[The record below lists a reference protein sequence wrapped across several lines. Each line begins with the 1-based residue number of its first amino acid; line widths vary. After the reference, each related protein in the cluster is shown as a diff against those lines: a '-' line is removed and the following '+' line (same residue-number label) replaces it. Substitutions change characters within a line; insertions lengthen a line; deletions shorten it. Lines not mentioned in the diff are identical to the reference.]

1 MSRASILTLVVC
13 AFAFAQSDNSTVLGT
28 VKDPSGSVVSGC
40 KVTLSNVLNGT
51 QQFAATNSSGNYEF
65 LNVRLGEYTVKAE
78 APGFKLS
85 TAAQFAVTV
94 NAHQRVDFTLEVG
107 QTTENITVSA
117 AAAILETD
125 SSNRSQVINNREI
138 LNLPLNG
145 RAYADLTLLVPG
157 VRKSMLQDQ
166 SLASRE
172 ASYNVN
178 GQRAESNNFVLDGV
192 DNNAYGTSNQGFSN
206 QVVQITP
213 DAVAEYRVETNNFS
227 AEYGH
232 ASGAVVN
239 ASTKSGTN
247 QIHGSAWEFL
257 RNTSLNAVGFFQP
270 VGGVKP
276 VYQQNQFGASA
287 GMPIIKDKLFF
298 FGDYE
303 GQRRNVRTLTFATV
317 PTAQQRTG
325 NLGVPVTNPLTGAI
339 YSDGVIPDSV
349 KMKSAINIL
358 AALPLPNLPGISN
371 NYQSLPK
378 GTINEN
384 KGDFRVDYYGS
395 QKLSAFA
402 RYSHRVSD
410 IFVPGNI
417 PGPAGGNNNGNV
429 HIFNQQLVPGAT
441 YSFSSTAVLEA
452 RIGIG
457 WTEGGK
463 SPLGLGLPSLLTDIP
478 NLPTDKLVAG
488 AMNSQS
494 VQGFSQFGRQG
505 SNPQFQNPFVVNP
518 RVTFS
523 KFLGRHTIKV
533 GWEMLDITTTID
545 DFNPSY
551 GNFNYTGQ
559 FSRPAGA
566 PTSSALGQL
575 YGLADFFIGASSHYE
590 LNNLAVVDYRQFM
603 HFVYAQDDF
612 KVNDRLTLN
621 LGLRYEFASPQWV
634 KDYRLA
640 NFDPRTN
647 SLIQAKSGDL
657 YDRSLQNPQLNNWA
671 PRVGFAWRPFNK
683 TVIRSAYGISYQQF
697 NRLGGENLLAYN
709 GPNIIDAQIDQ
720 TPSQGICKSPSDAP
734 QTCFRPT
741 YFGYPANFAVPSNFN
756 PLRAQ
761 ARFIPNNNP
770 TGYVQSWHFTVQR
783 ELAKDLVLD
792 VAYVGNHGSHLMI
805 LADYNQAAPQA
816 PNLAPSQQLSLQARR
831 PIPNFAYIE
840 VAYGAGWSK
849 YNALQ
854 AKIEKRFSQGI
865 YLLNS
870 FTWSK
875 GMDIA
880 SGHLETANGDNSRVN
895 FANPNADRGL
905 SSYDQPLNNTTSIVW
920 DLPYGKGR
928 RFGSS
933 APAVMQGIL
942 GGWQISTIN
951 TMTSGLPINLVYNVS
966 STYQVSGAPNYRPSI
981 SGNPVTPE
989 GQRTTATYLN
999 AKTVYIPTDAAHP
1012 YPWGNAGRNIARGY
1026 PLYQLDL
1033 GLHKQFRLWSESSK
1047 LEFRSEAFNLINHT
1061 NFQAP
1066 DSNASNTSYGSITST
1081 FPARQL
1087 QFALKLLF

>member
-1 MSRASILTLVVC
+1 MSRHILWLSLLAPLSV
-13 AFAFAQSDNSTVLGT
+13 FAQYDANVLGT
-28 VKDPSGSVVSGC
+28 VKDAGGSMVAGSR
-40 KVTLSNVLNGT
+40 VTLSNILNGT
-51 QQFAATNSSGNYEF
+51 QQFTTTDGNGHYEF
-65 LNVRLGEYTVKAE
+65 LKVRIGEYTLKAE
-78 APGFKLS
+78 SPGFKVAS
-85 TAAQFAVTV
+85 AAPFTVTV
-94 NAHQRVDFTLEVG
+94 NASQRVDLTLEIG
-107 QTTENITVSA
+107 QVTETVTVSGA
-117 AAAILETD
+117 AAALETD
-125 SSNRSQVINNREI
+125 SSNRSQVIHTREI

-145 RAYADLTLLVPG
+145 RSYADLTLLVPG
-157 VRKSMLQDQ
+157 VRKSMIQDQ
-166 SLASRE
+166 SLASRD

-178 GQRAESNNFVLDGV
+178 GQRAESNNFMLDGV

-232 ASGAVVN
+232 ASGAVIN
-239 ASTKSGTN
+239 ASVKSGTN
-247 QIHGSAWEFL
+247 SLHGSAWEYM

-287 GMPIIKDKLFF
+287 GFAIIKDKLFF

-303 GQRRNVRTLTFATV
+303 GQRRNTRTLQYATL
-317 PTAQQRTG
+317 PTVDQRAG
-325 NLGVPVTNPLTGAI
+325 RLGTAVQNPLTGQI

-349 KMKSAINIL
+349 KMKSAVNIL
-358 AALPLPNLPGISN
+358 NALPAPNLPGISN
-371 NYQSLPK
+371 NFQSLPK

-384 KGDFRVDYYGS
+384 KGDFRIDHYANE
-395 QKLSAFA
+395 KLSFLA

-429 HIFNQQLVPGAT
+429 HIFNQQFVPGIT
-441 YSFSSTAVLEA
+441 YSLNSTTVVEA
-452 RIGIG
+452 RAGIG

-463 SPLGLGLPSLLTDIP
+463 TPIGLGETSLLTDIP
-478 NLPTDKLVAG
+478 NLPTDALVAG
-488 AMNSQS
+488 AMNSQT

-518 RVTFS
+518 RVSFS
-523 KFLGRHTIKV
+523 KFLGRHTIKS
-533 GWEMLDITTTID
+533 GYEQLNITTTID

-551 GNFNYTGQ
+551 GNFNYQGQ
-559 FSRPAGA
+559 FARPNGA
-566 PTSSALGQL
+566 PTSSALSQA
-575 YGLADFFIGASSHYE
+575 YGMADFFIGAPSHYE
-590 LNNLAVVDYRQFM
+590 LNNLAVVDYRQYM
-603 HFVYAQDDF
+603 HFAYFQDDW
-612 KVNDRLTLN
+612 KATNRLTLN

-634 KDYRLA
+634 SDYRLA

-657 YDRSLQNPQLNNWA
+657 YTRSLQHPQYGNWA
-671 PRVGFAWRPFNK
+671 PRIGFAWRPLAR
-683 TVIRSAYGISYQQF
+683 TAIRAAYGISYQQF

-720 TPSQGICKSPSDAP
+720 IPSQGICQSPNDAP
-734 QTCFRPT
+734 QSCFRPT
-741 YFGYPANFAVPSNFN
+741 SFGYPANFAVPANFD

-761 ARFIPNNNP
+761 ARYIPSNNP

-792 VAYVGNHGSHLMI
+792 LSYVGNHGSHLMI
-805 LADYNQAAPQA
+805 LGDFNQAAPNQ
-816 PNLAPSQQLSLQARR
+816 PGQNLPLQARR
-831 PIPNFAYIE
+831 PIPNFSYIE
-840 VAYGAGWSK
+840 IAYGAGWSK

-854 AKIEKRFSQGI
+854 VKLEKRYSAGL

-875 GMDIA
+875 AMDIA

-895 FANPNADRGL
+895 FADPNADRGL
-905 SSYDQPLNNTTSIVW
+905 SSYDQPFNNTTSIVW
-920 DLPYGKGR
+920 ELPFGKGR
-928 RFGSS
+928 RFGAS
-933 APAVMQGIL
+933 ANALAQGVL
-942 GGWQISTIN
+942 GGWRLSLIN
-951 TMTSGLPINLVYNVS
+951 TLTSGLPINI
-966 STYQVSGAPNYRPSI
+966 TYSPTSQFQVSGAPNYRPNLL
-981 SGNPVTPE
+981 GNPVTPE
-989 GQRTTATYLN
+989 GQRTVNTYLN
-999 AKTVYIPTDAAHP
+999 AASVSIPTDP
-1012 YPWGNAGRNIARGY
+1012 RYPWGSAGRNDARGY
-1026 PLYQLDL
+1026 PLYQTDI
-1033 GLHKQFRLWSESSK
+1033 GLHKSFRLWSESSR
-1047 LEFRSEAFNLINHT
+1047 LEFRAEAFNVLNQT

-1066 DSNASNTSYGSITST
+1066 NSNASSTSYGSITST

-1087 QFALKLLF
+1087 QFAMKVVF